1 MYWDEKYPRLISKQ
15 QMKQLTDSGRSKFIG
30 VADITCDLQGS
41 VEFLDYITS
50 IQNPFFIY
58 DPDTDSSYSD
68 LASPGVLMMGVDNL
82 PSELPLDASA
92 HFGQQLLPFLK
103 VLSESDGSLPFDQQN
118 DLPLPLKHAVVTSGG
133 ALTPDFA
140 YIQALRQS
148 RATSKTASG
157 GSSSSSQL
165 IRVRGH
171 LFDTGLINRIIDLC
185 EEKED
190 VTARLLQV
198 VPGRNRQESNSMSV
212 AVLEIRAPTD
222 AGVAELFQR
231 IEKLCARF
239 SLASATIQ
247 HVPTQIKNDLERASI
262 LAPPRLS
269 APHHPSAKATTQ
281 SPDSISTV
289 AAAATAASSTI
300 HPSRRVLVL
309 GSGYVSGPCV
319 RYLCRDPH
327 NEVIVLS
334 ADGAQAAA
342 LVKGI
347 PNASAATVDAS
358 DIEKLSHYIRGSDI
372 VVSLLPATMH
382 GPVAAACV
390 REKRHMVIHSH
401 FTFITFVSQESFAGD
416 RQLRVARHPRAA
428 RVGCCSGNM
437 HHERSRRGPRC
448 VERVSKLFCFSHCL
462 IGIDHMTALRLIKG
476 LQARGGKITR
486 FISLCG
492 GLPAPEAADN
502 PIGYKF
508 SWSPIGVLR
517 AATNVS
523 HVMIGLHL
531 EATFCFHHRDALR
544 ASASPC
550 NTLHMPP
557 AS

>member
-1 MYWDEKYPRLISKQ
+1 MYWDDKFPRLVTKK

-92 HFGQQLLPFLK
+92 HFGQQLVPFLK

-118 DLPLPLKHAVVTSGG
+118 DLPLPLKHAVITSGG
-133 ALTPDFA
+133 ALTPNFT
-140 YIQALRQS
+140 YIQTLRDS
-148 RATSKTASG
+148 RAASTATSSG
-157 GSSSSSQL
+157 SAVFSSQL

-185 EEKED
+185 EEKEE
-190 VTARLLQV
+190 VNARLLQV

-222 AGVAELFQR
+222 SGVAEIVHR

-247 HVPTQIKNDLERASI
+247 HVPTQIKNELERASA

-269 APHHPSAKATTQ
+269 GPHLSAKATTQ
-281 SPDSISTV
+281 NSESFTP
-289 AAAATAASSTI
+289 AAAAAAAAASAI

-319 RYLCRDPH
+319 RYLCRDPR

-334 ADGAQAAA
+334 ADGPQAAA

-347 PNASAATVDAS
+347 PNATATTFDAS
-358 DIEKLSHYIRGSDI
+358 DTDKLSQHIRGSDV

-390 REKRHMVIHSH
+390 REKRHMVMQAASKQRRSMHLTHRAQVTASY
-401 FTFITFVSQESFAGD
+401 VSPAIQE
-416 RQLRVARHPRAA
+416 
-428 RVGCCSGNM
+428 
-437 HHERSRRGPRC
+437 
-448 VERVSKLFCFSHCL
+448 
-462 IGIDHMTALRLIKG
+462 
-476 LQARGGKITR
+476 
-486 FISLCG
+486 
-492 GLPAPEAADN
+492 
-502 PIGYKF
+502 
-508 SWSPIGVLR
+508 
-517 AATNVS
+517 
-523 HVMIGLHL
+523 LH
-531 EATFCFHHRDALR
+531 
-544 ASASPC
+544 ASAAAAGICIMNEVGVDPGTCCTDRPLCFDPILRFKSS
-550 NTLHMPP
+550 HMLSQ
-557 AS
+557 ALTT